1 MRVRAVRGDD
11 EGALG
16 AVAGGQVR
24 VRGDEFDE
32 PRVPGAGRLHEWE
45 ERVLLI
51 DDLGGGSK
59 HAAGVVRGAGGR
71 RGIKNRDVVAG
82 VRELDGG
89 GEADDS
95 GAGDDDVAHA
105 RSSKAARIRVQ

>member
-1 MRVRAVRGDD
+1 M
-11 EGALG
+11 
-16 AVAGGQVR
+16 
-24 VRGDEFDE
+24 RGDEFDE

-45 ERVLLI
+45 ERVLLV

-82 VRELDGG
+82 VRELDSG
-89 GEADDS
+89 GEPND
-95 GAGDDDVAHA
+95 AGTDDDDAAHA
-105 RSSKAARIRVQ
+105 FFSGKASRIRVQ